1 MNFEKLYK
9 TVKTAEQIR
18 KRKTTD
24 NRVDGPADFS
34 TGSASHTT
42 VRTGHV
48 YGGSPMDGDTSKY
61 ISKKDT

>member
-1 MNFEKLYK
+1 MRQ
-9 TVKTAEQIR
+9 TDDR
-18 KRKTTD
+18 KEARTD
-24 NRVDGPADFS
+24 NRVDDPADFS

>member
-1 MNFEKLYK
+1 MTLTLNLNNHNGL
-9 TVKTAEQIR
+9 QGQ
-18 KRKTTD
+18 TTRTTGY